1 MLAVAFDTLKL
12 ARKLESAGMA
22 SKQAQDT
29 SAALSET
36 YTEWLSLGNVAT
48 REDVQKLEAAVRED
62 MHEVRAE
69 IAGVRSEMGKLEAK
83 LDAKIDNVEARLE
96 AKIEAKKTEILY
108 WMVGQTIVLL
118 GALFGLIHYPLH

>member
-12 ARKLESAGMA
+12 ARKLESAGMP

-48 REDVQKLEAAVRED
+48 REDV
-62 MHEVRAE
+62 HEVKKE
-69 IAGVRSEMGKLEAK
+69 IGGIRVEIGKLET
-83 LDAKIDNVEARLE
+83 
-96 AKIEAKKTEILY
+96 KIEATKAEILK
-108 WMVGQTIVLL
+108 WLFGTVGTQTVVLL
-118 GALFGLIHYPLH
+118 AALYGITHH

>member
-12 ARKLESAGMA
+12 ARKLESAGMP

-48 REDVQKLEAAVRED
+48 REDVREVKVELE
-62 MHEVRAE
+62 
-69 IAGVRSEMGKLEAK
+69 
-83 LDAKIDNVEARLE
+83 AKIDNVEARLE
-96 AKIEAKKTEILY
+96 TKIEAKKPKFCTG
-108 WMVGQTIVLL
+108 WL
-118 GALFGLIHYPLH
+118 GKRLCC

>member
-12 ARKLESAGMA
+12 ARKLESAGMP

-48 REDVQKLEAAVRED
+48 REDV
-62 MHEVRAE
+62 HEVKVE
-69 IAGVRSEMGKLEAK
+69 IAGVRLEMGKLET
-83 LDAKIDNVEARLE
+83 
-96 AKIEAKKTEILY
+96 KIEAKKTEILY
-108 WMVGQTIVLL
+108 WLVGQTIVLI
-118 GALFGLIHYPLH
+118 GTLFALIHSH

>member
-12 ARKLESAGMA
+12 ARKLESAGMP

-48 REDVQKLEAAVRED
+48 REDVQAVKAELK
-62 MHEVRAE
+62 AE
-69 IAGVRSEMGKLEAK
+69 IGAIKV
-83 LDAKIDNVEARLE
+83 
-96 AKIEAKKTEILY
+96 EILR
-108 WMVGQTIVLL
+108 WMFGQTIVLL
-118 GALFGLIHYPLH
+118 GALIALVHFH